1 MKNRKGFT
9 IVELVI
15 VIAVIA
21 ILAAVLIPTFSGV
34 IQKAND
40 SAALQE
46 ATSTMKSAL
55 AMSQSGTLADDTL
68 FLVGDTSGIA
78 HSYIYSGNSIGED
91 ATHIVEKD
99 ATLAINA
106 FTAET
111 VIANG
116 TKYNTIIIN
125 DKLAA
130 ELAKAEP
137 NNDPAKVAA
146 LIKGALRLATLP
158 TLVKN
163 DSAFADAHPTVKLAT
178 GASYV
183 LSITSGTD
191 TVYWSVFVNSD
202 FAKDVVVFTYAN

>member
-55 AMSQSGTLADDTL
+55 AMSKSGTLADDTL
-68 FLVGDTSGIA
+68 FLVGDTTGIA

-91 ATHIVEKD
+91 TTHIVEKD
-99 ATLAINA
+99 NTYGNA
-106 FTAET
+106 FTTAT
-111 VIANG
+111 VIAKG
-116 TKYNTIIIN
+116 DKYNTIIIN
-125 DKLAA
+125 DKLAVDLTSA
-130 ELAKAEP
+130 DSQKI
-137 NNDPAKVAA
+137 AA
-146 LIKGALRLATLP
+146 IIKGALRI
-158 TLVKN
+158 
-163 DSAFADAHPTVKLAT
+163 DTVPGLTKVTSENANKAAT
-178 GASYV
+178 GASYLLTIGEGADAV
-183 LSITSGTD
+183 N
-191 TVYWSVFVNSD
+191 WSVFVNSD

>member
-55 AMSQSGTLADDTL
+55 AMSNSGTLADKTL
-68 FLVGDTSGIA
+68 FLVGDTSGIS
-78 HSYIYSGNSIGED
+78 HSYIYSGNSIGVDEGHTITSGKFD
-91 ATHIVEKD
+91 
-99 ATLAINA
+99 
-106 FTAET
+106 TAVPYNTDDESE
-111 VIANG
+111 AP
-116 TKYNTIIIN
+116 KYNTIILN
-125 DKLAA
+125 DKLAE
-130 ELAKAEP
+130 ELAKAT
-137 NNDPAKVAA
+137 PAADANKVAA
-146 LIKGALRLATLP
+146 LIKGALKIDTLAQ
-158 TLVKN
+158 LVKN
-163 DSAFADAHPTVKLAT
+163 DSSFTAPTGVKIAT
-178 GASYV
+178 SASYV
-183 LSITSGTD
+183 LTVGSGDDAT
-191 TVYWSVFVNSD
+191 YWSVFINSD

>member
-55 AMSQSGTLADDTL
+55 AMSKSGTLADNTL
-68 FLVGDTSGIA
+68 FVVGDNSGINY
-78 HSYIYSGNSIGED
+78 SYIYSGNSIGVD
-91 ATHIVEKD
+91 G
-99 ATLAINA
+99 N
-106 FTAET
+106 
-111 VIANG
+111 
-116 TKYNTIIIN
+116 NTITNHKYATALTKGETYNSIILN
-125 DKLAA
+125 DKLAQA
-130 ELAKAEP
+130 INGADATKVKAII
-137 NNDPAKVAA
+137 KAA
-146 LIKGALRLATLP
+146 LGIEGEGDLTL
-158 TLVKN
+158 TSVS
-163 DSAFADAHPTVKLAT
+163 SAGETGVAS
-178 GASYV
+178 GASYKLV
-183 LSITSGTD
+183 NGEDIWSI
-191 TVYWSVFVNSD
+191 FVNSD

>member
-55 AMSQSGTLADDTL
+55 AMSKSGTLADNTL
-68 FLVGDTSGIA
+68 FVVGDSSGISY
-78 HSYIYSGNSIGED
+78 SYIYSGNSIGED
-91 ATHIVEKD
+91 KTNVISEHKY
-99 ATLAINA
+99 T
-106 FTAET
+106 TAL
-111 VIANG
+111 
-116 TKYNTIIIN
+116 TKGNTYNSIILN

-130 ELAKAEP
+130 AINGADAGKVKAII
-137 NNDPAKVAA
+137 KAA
-146 LIKGALRLATLP
+146 LGIEGTGDMTL
-158 TLVKN
+158 TSVS
-163 DSAFADAHPTVKLAT
+163 SAGETGVAS
-178 GASYV
+178 GASYKLV
-183 LSITSGTD
+183 NGEDIWSI
-191 TVYWSVFVNSD
+191 FVNSD